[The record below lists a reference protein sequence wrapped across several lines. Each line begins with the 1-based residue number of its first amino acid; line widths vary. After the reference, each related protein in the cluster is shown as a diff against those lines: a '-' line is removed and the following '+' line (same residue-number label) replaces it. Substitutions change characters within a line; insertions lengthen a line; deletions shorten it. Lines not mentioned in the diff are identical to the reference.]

1 MALRSRRG
9 NPWNTRRA
17 LRCVPRVTMLAIL
30 RLRRPHR
37 RKKLMLL
44 TIATTH
50 RPATDLGYLLH
61 KNPARAQTFELAFGK
76 AHVFYAE
83 ATEERCEAALLL
95 DVDPV
100 GLVRGGGGRGL
111 LADYVTD
118 RPYVASSFMS
128 VAIARVFGSAL
139 GGRSKDRPEL
149 AATPLPLE
157 ATVAAL
163 PCRGGEAVVR
173 RLFEPLGY
181 CVRVDAS
188 ADDGGAEPR
197 RYRNLSLEAKL
208 PLADL
213 LAHLYVLIPVL
224 DNDKH
229 YWVGDGEVE
238 KLIARGGDWLAKHP
252 EREFITRRYLKRRPT
267 LTAEALR
274 RLGDESEGDDADS
287 SGVETAPATAGKDRE
302 QALER
307 PARLNDLRL
316 AAVVGALRD
325 ADAVTVLD
333 LGCGEGRLIKALLP
347 VRQFQRIVG
356 VDAAVRTLEIAVR
369 RLKLARLP
377 AAEQDRVELLHG
389 ALTYRDRRLQGFD
402 AAAVVEVIEH
412 LPPARLR
419 AFEQALFRFARPKT
433 VVVTTP
439 NREYNVLFP
448 ALEAGRLRHP
458 DHRFEW
464 TRAEFADWA
473 GRVAEAWGYAVAFH
487 TVGEVHAEHGAP
499 TQMAVFQRCG

>member
-1 MALRSRRG
+1 MALRSRCG
-9 NPWNTRRA
+9 KPWNTRADLA
-17 LRCVPRVTMLAIL
+17 LRSKSHHAAHPLLFAAGTEEKKPMLI
-30 RLRRPHR
+30 
-37 RKKLMLL
+37 

-76 AHVFYAE
+76 AHVFYPE
-83 ATEERCEAALLL
+83 ATEKRCEAALLL

-149 AATPLPLE
+149 AAAPLPLS

-181 CVRVDAS
+181 CVRVDPS
-188 ADDGGAEPR
+188 AGDGEPS
-197 RYRNLSLEAKL
+197 RYSNLSLEAKL

-238 KLIARGGDWLAKHP
+238 KLIARGGDWLAAHP

-274 RLGDESEGDDADS
+274 RLGDESEGGDAES
-287 SGVETAPATAGKDRE
+287 SGEDPAPATAGKDHE

-325 ADAVTVLD
+325 ADAVSVLD

-347 VRQFQRIVG
+347 VHQFQRIVG
-356 VDAAVRTLEIAVR
+356 VDAAVRTLEIAAR

-377 AAEQDRVELLHG
+377 AAEQDRVELLRG

-412 LPPARLR
+412 LPPARLH
-419 AFEQALFRFARPKT
+419 AFEQALFRFAQPKT

-473 GRVAEAWGYAVAFH
+473 GRVAEAWRYTVAFH
-487 TVGEVHAEHGAP
+487 AVGEVHAEHGAP

>member
-1 MALRSRRG
+1 
-9 NPWNTRRA
+9 
-17 LRCVPRVTMLAIL
+17 
-30 RLRRPHR
+30 
-37 RKKLMLL
+37 MLL

-50 RPATDLGYLLH
+50 RPATDLGFLLH
-61 KNPARAQTFELAFGK
+61 KNPARAQAFDLPFGK
-76 AHVFYAE
+76 VHVFYPE
-83 ATEERCEAALLL
+83 ATEERCQAALLL

-100 GLVRGGGGRGL
+100 GLVRGGGGRRGL

-139 GGRSKDRPEL
+139 GGRSKERPEL
-149 AATPLPLE
+149 AVTPLPLE

-163 PCRGGEAVVR
+163 PCRGGEAMVR

-181 CVRVDAS
+181 AVRMCDGAAAPAGGQDA
-188 ADDGGAEPR
+188 GQTEPS
-197 RYRNLSLEAKL
+197 RYRNLALAARL
-208 PLADL
+208 PLAEL
-213 LAHLYVLIPVL
+213 LTHLYVLIPVL

-229 YWVGDGEVE
+229 YWVGDAEVE
-238 KLIARGGDWLAKHP
+238 KLVARGGDWLAAHP
-252 EREFITRRYLKRRPT
+252 ERDFITRRYLKRRPT

-274 RLGDESEGDDADS
+274 RLGDESDAEGDGAAEGGDADS
-287 SGVETAPATAGKDRE
+287 SAEESAEESARGTVAKDRE
-302 QALER
+302 QALEH
-307 PARLNDLRL
+307 PVRLNDQRM

-325 ADAVTVLD
+325 ADAGRVLD

-356 VDAAVRTLEIAVR
+356 VDASVRSLEIAAR

-377 AAEQDRVELLHG
+377 TAEQGRVELLHG
-389 ALTYRDRRLQGFD
+389 ALTYRDRRLQGYD

-412 LPPARLR
+412 LPPHRLR
-419 AFEQALFRFARPKT
+419 AFEQVLFRFAQPKT

-439 NREYNVLFP
+439 NREYNVLFSG
-448 ALEAGRLRHP
+448 LEPGRLRHP

-464 TRAEFADWA
+464 TRAEFANWA
-473 GRVAEAWGYAVAFH
+473 GRVAEAWRYTVAFH
-487 TVGEVHAEHGAP
+487 DVGAAHAEHGAP
-499 TQMAVFQRCG
+499 TQMAVFQR